1 MTLTERLI
9 NLYRV
14 DQQLRGLQT
23 RLDAAQRYFDAQQN
37 QLADVRGL
45 LAELRTRKKHHQA
58 RIGNLETD
66 GATFDEQVEKF
77 RKDLNSATTN
87 KQYSAV
93 LSELETVK
101 NNRKGIDD
109 TTIEE
114 MESIERIDGELE
126 TVEAQETERLKVC
139 KVAKTQLTERREEIG
154 TRLEELQRERDVAAS
169 DIPGA
174 ELAVFDEM
182 AHAHDGEAMA
192 TVEEV
197 NRRHREYACS
207 ECNIL
212 MPFERV
218 VALME
223 PNSGLVQ
230 CAACGRI
237 LFLHEE
243 LRGELLPK

>member
-1 MTLTERLI
+1 MSLTERLI

-23 RLDAAQRYFDAQQN
+23 RLDAAQRYFDAQNN
-37 QLADVRGL
+37 QLGLVRERL
-45 LAELRTRKKHHQA
+45 EELRTRKKHHQA

-66 GATFDEQVEKF
+66 GAAFDEQVEKF
-77 RKDLNSATTN
+77 RNDLNSATTN

-101 NNRKGIDD
+101 TNRKGIDD
-109 TTIEE
+109 SILEE
-114 MESIERIDGELE
+114 MESIERIDIELE
-126 TVEAQETERLKVC
+126 GVEGQEAERLKVC
-139 KVAKTQLTERREEIG
+139 KVAEDQLTERRDEIG
-154 TRLEELQRERDVAAS
+154 TRLEELQREREIAAA

-174 ELAVFDEM
+174 ELAIFDEV

-197 NRRHREYACS
+197 SRRHREYACS
-207 ECNIL
+207 ECNML
-212 MPFERV
+212 MPFERI

-223 PNSGLVQ
+223 PNGGLVR

-237 LFLHEE
+237 LYMQEE
-243 LRGELLPK
+243 LRGELQPK